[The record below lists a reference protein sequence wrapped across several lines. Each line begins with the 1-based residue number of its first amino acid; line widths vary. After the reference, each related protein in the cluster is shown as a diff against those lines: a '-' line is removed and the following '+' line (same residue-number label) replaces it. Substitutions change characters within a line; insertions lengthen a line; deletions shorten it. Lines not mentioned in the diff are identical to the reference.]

1 MPIIYVHSAKAR
13 SVNCLLIK
21 MNRHN
26 LDFGKTSES
35 EAAEFLKNQGYK
47 ILELNYRSIFG
58 EIDIVA
64 KDGRVICFIEVKSRS
79 TSAFGL
85 PKEAVNRRKQY
96 KLSQSALAY
105 LKERRLL
112 NHSCR
117 FDVLA
122 LSRDE
127 QGQPGFE
134 LLKDAFEL
142 NGKYTY

>member
-1 MPIIYVHSAKAR
+1 
-13 SVNCLLIK
+13 

-35 EAAEFLKNQGYK
+35 QAAEFLKNQGYQ

-79 TSAFGL
+79 TPAFGL
-85 PKEAVNRRKQY
+85 PKEAVNKRKQH

-112 NHSCR
+112 SHSCR

-127 QGQPGFE
+127 PGFE

>member
-1 MPIIYVHSAKAR
+1 MS
-13 SVNCLLIK
+13 
-21 MNRHN
+21 RHN

-47 ILELNYRSIFG
+47 IVELNYRSIFG

-64 KDGRVICFIEVKSRS
+64 TNARALCFIEVKSRS
-79 TSAFGL
+79 SSAFGL

-122 LSRDE
+122 LRRDK

-142 NGKYTY
+142 NGNYSY

>member
-1 MPIIYVHSAKAR
+1 MSRY
-13 SVNCLLIK
+13 
-21 MNRHN
+21 N

-47 ILELNYRSIFG
+47 IVELNYRSIFG

-64 KDGRVICFIEVKSRS
+64 TEARVLCFIEVKSRS
-79 TSAFGL
+79 TPAFGL
-85 PKEAVNRRKQY
+85 PKEAVNRRKQH

-105 LKERRLL
+105 LKERQLL
-112 NHSCR
+112 NQSCR

-122 LSRDE
+122 LGRDE
-127 QGQPGFE
+127 QGRQGFE

-142 NGKYTY
+142 SSKYTY

>member
-1 MPIIYVHSAKAR
+1 MSRY
-13 SVNCLLIK
+13 
-21 MNRHN
+21 N

-47 ILELNYRSIFG
+47 IVELNYRSIFG

-64 KDGRVICFIEVKSRS
+64 TDARALCFIEVKSRS
-79 TSAFGL
+79 SSAFGL
-85 PKEAVNRRKQY
+85 PKEAVNRRKQH

-105 LKERRLL
+105 LKERQLL
-112 NHSCR
+112 NQSCR

-122 LSRDE
+122 LNRDE
-127 QGQPGFE
+127 QGRPGFE

-142 NGKYTY
+142 NGNYTY

>member
-1 MPIIYVHSAKAR
+1 MSRY
-13 SVNCLLIK
+13 
-21 MNRHN
+21 N

-64 KDGRVICFIEVKSRS
+64 TDARALCFIEVKSRS
-79 TSAFGL
+79 SSAFGL
-85 PKEAVNRRKQY
+85 PKEAVNRRKQH
-96 KLSQSALAY
+96 KLSQSALSY
-105 LKERRLL
+105 LKERQLL
-112 NHSCR
+112 NQSCR

-122 LSRDE
+122 LSRDK

-134 LLKDAFEL
+134 LLKNAFEL
-142 NGKYTY
+142 SDKYTY